1 LGGGP
6 RGKPGT
12 AVDRIKEMVDHVNCD
27 FSGLDCQE
35 MHLEFVFCIHKACV
49 LGKKNLHGKAE
60 TSAHAAVLA
69 MG

>member
-1 LGGGP
+1 
-6 RGKPGT
+6 
-12 AVDRIKEMVDHVNCD
+12 MVDHVNCD